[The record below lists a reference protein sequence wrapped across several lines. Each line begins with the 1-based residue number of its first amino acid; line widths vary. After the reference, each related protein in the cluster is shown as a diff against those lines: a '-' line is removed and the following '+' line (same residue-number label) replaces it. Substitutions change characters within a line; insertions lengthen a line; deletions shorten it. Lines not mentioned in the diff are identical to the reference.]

1 MGVSEESVST
11 DDFFKENIVS
21 NLAALLNIPKS
32 KIRVMKVVS
41 ANGNRRR
48 RRSGSLSYIEV
59 CIALWIIF

>member
-59 CIALWIIF
+59 CIALWVIF